1 MSNDEALVEAR
12 RRLIEEIAV
21 DARNTSR
28 WTGRTAFSPAVME
41 AIGRVPRHDFVPAH
55 ERALAYINRPLA
67 IGHGQTISQPYIVAV
82 MTDLLDLRPTDRVLE
97 IGTGCGYQAA
107 ILAELAAHVD
117 TVEVVPALAAEATD
131 RLAALGYT
139 TISIHLGDGWKGWP
153 DGAPYD
159 AIIVTAAPP
168 EVPATLVD
176 QLGAGGRMVVPVGH
190 VDATQTLV
198 RCVKDAR
205 GAVTTTDMLPVAF
218 VPMVHRH

>member
-12 RRLIEEIAV
+12 RRLVEEIAAE
-21 DARNTSR
+21 ARSTR
-28 WTGRTAFSPAVME
+28 HWTGRAAYAPTVMD
-41 AIGRVPRHDFVPAH
+41 AIARVPRHEFVPAR
-55 ERALAYINRPLA
+55 ERSLAYINRPLA

-82 MTDLLDLRPTDRVLE
+82 MTDLLDLRPTNRVLE

-107 ILAELAAHVD
+107 VLAELAAHVD
-117 TVEVVPALAAEATD
+117 TVEVVPALAAQATD
-131 RLAALGYT
+131 RLAALGYS

-153 DGAPYD
+153 EGAPYD

-168 EVPATLVD
+168 EVPKALLE
-176 QLGAGGRMVVPVGH
+176 QLGPGGRMVVPVGQ

-198 RCVKDAR
+198 RCVKDAG
-205 GAVTTTDMLPVAF
+205 GAVTMKDMLPVAF